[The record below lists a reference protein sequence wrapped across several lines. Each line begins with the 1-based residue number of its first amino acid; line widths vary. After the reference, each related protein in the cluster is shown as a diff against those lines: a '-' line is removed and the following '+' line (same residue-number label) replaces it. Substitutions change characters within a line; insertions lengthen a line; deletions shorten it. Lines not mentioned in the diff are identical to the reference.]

1 MNPWYT
7 KSNVFCCQTFAKCC
21 VKFRLKSAMKYQWFP
36 ISKNGNLHQSGFT
49 ATILDRESHQDANMI
64 ESSNCPQVN
73 I

>member
-1 MNPWYT
+1 MFF
-7 KSNVFCCQTFAKCC
+7 VFNFADLFKQICNKIPM
-21 VKFRLKSAMKYQWFP
+21 VPYIM
-36 ISKNGNLHQSGFT
+36 NGNLHQSGFT